1 MLSKERHQTVTGPM
15 GVCDGA
21 YGFLEQC
28 LHANG
33 YEIHDYLAG
42 YELLETLPAFYAAT
56 ENGGSDHDTV

>member
-1 MLSKERHQTVTGPM
+1 M